1 MRKQKLAIFHYH
13 LNPGGVT
20 SVILLG
26 LRSLLTEGGIRE
38 IEEIALISGG
48 EEAREKPFRE
58 ALIQLEP
65 LAQERGIRLFHQSLP
80 EIGYASAMEEPPG
93 DEEAALALA
102 EKLATLFPRH
112 IWWIHNH
119 HLGKN
124 PRFTRA
130 LLHTAQTRPEQV
142 LFFQIHDFPENG
154 RLTSW
159 RHLKER
165 TPQNL
170 YPGGP
175 GVYYLT
181 INERDRK
188 ILTAAGLPEER
199 VFHLPNP
206 VDPQAPPPSPGKEK
220 IKPLFEKRFG
230 PEFPGYLRGRPWAI
244 YPVRT
249 IRRKNV
255 LEAALGA
262 RLFPGGINLLTTLP
276 GHSDQEK
283 DYSGLTEEL
292 YREGTIPGL
301 WGTGTW
307 RDPES
312 PGFEEFTQAGDL
324 VFSTSLQEGFGYF
337 YIDAFRWGKPLFSRK
352 LDVLEELLPHLPGP
366 RIRLYD
372 RLWVPP
378 EKEWVR
384 RWESHWK
391 RQRQEMDKLLGEWN
405 PLSSENSPFFSPL
418 GFDFSALPPDDQAAL
433 LRRAAN
439 DSAFLGDIAERN
451 TAFIKGAGE
460 ILEQSR
466 ESGGPEDLEKIREQ
480 WGMGAFRRR
489 TAVIIR
495 TALEGPSPP
504 CSEGREQAVLAA
516 FVNTE
521 GLKPLFTP
529 YRRTAE

>member
-1 MRKQKLAIFHYH
+1 MTKQKLAVFHYH

-26 LRSLLTEGGIRE
+26 LRSLLSEGGIPE

-48 EEAREKPFRE
+48 EEVREKPFRE
-58 ALIQLEP
+58 ALVHLQP
-65 LAQERGIRLFHQSLP
+65 LAKERGIRLFHQSLP
-80 EIGYASAMEEPPG
+80 EIGYASAGEDPSA
-93 DEEAALALA
+93 DEEASLALA
-102 EKLATLFPRH
+102 AKLAELFPRH

-130 LLHTAQTRPEQV
+130 LLHTARKRPEQV
-142 LFFQIHDFPENG
+142 IFFQIHDFPENG
-154 RLTSW
+154 RLANW

-181 INERDRK
+181 INERDRG

-206 VDPQAPPPSPGKEK
+206 VDPQAPPPSPGQEK
-220 IKPLFEKRFG
+220 IKPLFEKHFG
-230 PEFPGYLRGRPWAI
+230 PEFPGYLPGRPWAI

-262 RLFPGGINLLTTLP
+262 RLFPGGVNLLTTLP

-283 DYSGLTEEL
+283 GYSGLTEEL
-292 YREGTIPGL
+292 YRDGTIPGL

-307 RDPES
+307 RGPEA
-312 PGFEEFTQAGDL
+312 PGFEEFAQAGDL
-324 VFSTSLQEGFGYF
+324 VFSASLQEGFGYF
-337 YIDAFRWGKPLFSRK
+337 YIDAFRWRKPLFSRK
-352 LDVLEELLPHLPGP
+352 LDILEELLPHLPGP

-378 EKEWVR
+378 EKGWIL
-384 RWESHWK
+384 RWESHWEH
-391 RQRQEMDKLLGEWN
+391 QRQELDKLLGDWN
-405 PLSSENSPFFSPL
+405 PLKPDTCPFLSSR
-418 GFDFSALPPDDQAAL
+418 GFDFSALTPEDQAAL
-433 LRRAAN
+433 LRRAAG
-439 DSAFLGDIAERN
+439 DAAFLGDIAERN
-451 TAFIKGAGE
+451 AGFIQGAGE

-466 ESGGPEDLEKIREQ
+466 HPGSLEDLDKIRDQ
-480 WGMGAFRRR
+480 WGMDAFRRR
-489 TAVIIR
+489 TAALIR
-495 TALEGPSPP
+495 TAREGNLPP
-504 CSEGREQAVLAA
+504 GSEGREQAVLASFLNA
-516 FVNTE
+516 E

-529 YRRTAE
+529 YRRNR